1 MVGSGIFLLPS
12 ALASYG
18 GISLI
23 GWICAAGGAFLM
35 AKVFARLSVL
45 VPQADGGPYAFSRAG
60 FGDFAGFLVAWGYWI
75 SIWCTNAAIAV
86 SLVSALSAFFPA
98 LNGHPFTSALTALAA
113 IWTLTWVNTRGIRAS
128 GSLQLL
134 TTILKLLPLVSV
146 ALVGLFFIQAAHF
159 RPFNL
164 SGQSNFSAISSTAA
178 MTLYA
183 FLGLECATIPAGS
196 VINPSR
202 TIPKA
207 TLIGTLFTSAIYI
220 LGTVSVLGAVDP
232 KALQRS
238 VTPFG
243 DAAVRIW
250 GPAARYW
257 VSAGVAV
264 AAFGALNGW
273 ILIQGQIPYAI
284 AKDKLFPRI
293 FARENKQGTP
303 ALGIVISS
311 VLVTVFTLMNYSR
324 GLVQQF
330 RFLVLLSTLTSLV
343 PYLFSMAAFIVVCL
357 QQRAQVKINWPS
369 SIVLSVLSFGF
380 AFWAI
385 AGAGQEIVYWGFLLL
400 MAGVPLYVWV
410 LRNRMQNP

>member
-1 MVGSGIFLLPS
+1 
-12 ALASYG
+12 
-18 GISLI
+18 
-23 GWICAAGGAFLM
+23 
-35 AKVFARLSVL
+35 
-45 VPQADGGPYAFSRAG
+45 
-60 FGDFAGFLVAWGYWI
+60 
-75 SIWCTNAAIAV
+75 
-86 SLVSALSAFFPA
+86 
-98 LNGHPFTSALTALAA
+98 
-113 IWTLTWVNTRGIRAS
+113 
-128 GSLQLL
+128 
-134 TTILKLLPLVSV
+134 
-146 ALVGLFFIQAAHF
+146 
-159 RPFNL
+159 
-164 SGQSNFSAISSTAA
+164 
-178 MTLYA
+178 
-183 FLGLECATIPAGS
+183 